1 VALRSLADEN
11 FRGSVVRGVLRQYP
25 TLDIA
30 RVQDVGLMAAP
41 DPVVLDWAAQEGR
54 ILLTHDVKTITG
66 YAYDR
71 VRAGLPMPGVIE
83 VSRDISIGQAIE
95 ELLILL
101 ECSEDGE
108 LDSQIIYLPLR

>member
-1 VALRSLADEN
+1 LALHSLADEN
-11 FRGSVVRGVLRQYP
+11 FRGSVVREVLRRYP
-25 TLDIA
+25 VLDIV
-30 RVQDVGLMAAP
+30 RVQDVGLMTAP

-54 ILLTHDVKTITG
+54 ILLTHDVKTNTV

-71 VRAGLPMPGVIE
+71 VRAGPPMPGIIE

-108 LDSQIIYLPLR
+108 LDGQIIYLPLR